1 MRRFGVGLLII
12 IAAVCLVLA
21 STSLWTRRQVVN
33 TDVFVA
39 TAEQAIATPAVQAR
53 ISTQVVDSVMA
64 LPDVQSTIDQGV
76 AILPPRLQAFRP
88 TIEDGMRTLLD
99 RGVSTLLTS
108 TAFATVVR
116 AGLTSAHTQLVND
129 QPVTFTLGQAKAL
142 VPPQARSGLAGQII
156 NLIPSDLGVTVLTK
170 QQAPQLYAAIDL
182 LKSLWLWAGGAALA
196 ALVGALVLSRRR
208 LRTLRAWAVT
218 SGVLGL
224 LVVFAL
230 TVARGPVLANV
241 KPANVDAAD
250 AIYGIVADSARSW
263 TLWLVAI
270 MAVIFVGTLLWG
282 RIGLLPAIGRAYRA
296 AREHAARGRAERA
309 QAKTAAAAGAADEH
323 APPWWQRIAEE
334 TRTFVD
340 GLDLP
345 NRLAAVSAVI
355 TRNLRVWRWGGVAV
369 GAVILLFWPGP
380 VTLSGLL
387 WVAVLVGLYLGLLEL
402 IRAVAQPAVPTTWQE
417 PAPVAH
423 PTTAG
428 AADETP
434 QRADV
439 PAGTAVPP
447 GSATTSPPA
456 APVADVPAA
465 PARPASQP
473 VAETTA
479 VETPVDET
487 PVPERPGAG
496 VPSVAAPTRDV
507 SAPVSAA
514 APAAQAAA
522 PAAAQA
528 TAPAPRT
535 SAESR
540 TREPDTEQSAL
551 AVIDSRLDLL
561 VRLGDIRSAGLLTD
575 EEFAQTKAN
584 LLGIRSS

>member
-1 MRRFGVGLLII
+1 MRRFGVGLLIVI
-12 IAAVCLVLA
+12 SAVCLVLA

-53 ISTQVVDSVMA
+53 ISTQVVETVLA
-64 LPDVQSTIDQGV
+64 LPDVQRTIDQGV

-88 TIEDGMRTLLD
+88 TIEDGLRTLLD

-142 VPPQARSGLAGQII
+142 VPPQARSGLAGQVI
-156 NLIPSDLGVTVLTK
+156 NLIPSDLGITVLTK
-170 QQAPQLYAAIDL
+170 QQAPQLYTAIDL

-196 ALVGALVLSRRR
+196 ALVGALVVSRRR
-208 LRTLRAWAVT
+208 LRTLRAWSVT
-218 SGVLGL
+218 SGVLAL
-224 LVVFAL
+224 VVVFAITL
-230 TVARGPVLANV
+230 ARGPLLGAV

-270 MAVIFVGTLLWG
+270 LAVILVGTLLWG
-282 RIGLLPAIGRAYRA
+282 RIGLLPAIGRASRA
-296 AREHAARGRAERA
+296 AREHAARSRVERA
-309 QAKTAAAAGAADEH
+309 QAKAAAGGAADE
-323 APPWWQRIAEE
+323 PGSSWPQRIAEN

-340 GLDLP
+340 SLDLP
-345 NRLAAVSAVI
+345 NRLAAVSAII
-355 TRNLRVWRWGGVAV
+355 TRNLRVWRWSGVAV

-380 VTLSGLL
+380 ITLSGLL

-402 IRAVAQPAVPTTWQE
+402 IRSVGQPAEPTAE
-417 PAPVAH
+417 PAPVEH
-423 PTTAG
+423 H
-428 AADETP
+428 
-434 QRADV
+434 
-439 PAGTAVPP
+439 
-447 GSATTSPPA
+447 
-456 APVADVPAA
+456 
-465 PARPASQP
+465 
-473 VAETTA
+473 
-479 VETPVDET
+479 TPV
-487 PVPERPGAG
+487 
-496 VPSVAAPTRDV
+496 
-507 SAPVSAA
+507 AA
-514 APAAQAAA
+514 APAAAAETSPRAEQTTATVVAPPA
-522 PAAAQA
+522 PAATSPAAPGPDVPAVPQPAVPQPVAQTPVAPAVTAPAVTAVSGAPAVAQA

-540 TREPDTEQSAL
+540 TREADPEQSAL
-551 AVIDSRLDLL
+551 AAIDSRLDLL

-575 EEFAQTKAN
+575 EEFAQTKAH